1 MAQRERQTRSPPAN
15 TTLGAG
21 LRERARLRLKRFDS
35 WDCAQFLRSVCIGEM
50 FERGGK
56 KIYILAHH
64 YLEICSQACQ
74 QSSLPAL
81 LQHFAHGRCTTR
93 TRPRFSPPFSA
104 DTDGDS
110 PLLPLASLIPR
121 PAAVPGG
128 SGRRLVSTPR
138 IDRTP
143 ESKPTS
149 ENFAWEIATLRKGG
163 RKRLPHPPRCG
174 ETSPESARPAARPRT
189 GGEGE
194 GRCREAPPPPPRS
207 LRRAPPRTP
216 VPSRLEWGA
225 PLGRCRSPRGPL
237 SAPRRRRARR
247 PPAPPGARSSRHF
260 RPGGRMRR
268 QGRRAPLAARY
279 LAAGGTDPRAA
290 GGKVAKRGA
299 KEAAGAARLY
309 PPPLVPPAAPRRRPP
324 PPRACLGVAP

>member
-1 MAQRERQTRSPPAN
+1 
-15 TTLGAG
+15 
-21 LRERARLRLKRFDS
+21 
-35 WDCAQFLRSVCIGEM
+35 M

-56 KIYILAHH
+56 KIHILAHH

-104 DTDGDS
+104 DTDGGS

-128 SGRRLVSTPR
+128 SGRRLVSTAR

-143 ESKPTS
+143 ESKPSS

-189 GGEGE
+189 GG
-194 GRCREAPPPPPRS
+194 GRGALPGSAPPTAPLPPPGS
-207 LRRAPPRTP
+207 PPHPCALTP
-216 VPSRLEWGA
+216 RVGGA
-225 PLGRCRSPRGPL
+225 PRPLPLAPRAIVSAAAKARPPSPRAPRGPQL
-237 SAPRRRRARR
+237 PPFPPGRADAAAGPAGPARCAVPGGGRDGSPRRGGESCQKRRKRGCGSGAALPPTPRPPRRPAPPAAAAPGAPRRGSLIDQNVGKSSSTNLMASPLQ
-247 PPAPPGARSSRHF
+247 PPSLTS
-260 RPGGRMRR
+260 
-268 QGRRAPLAARY
+268 
-279 LAAGGTDPRAA
+279 
-290 GGKVAKRGA
+290 
-299 KEAAGAARLY
+299 
-309 PPPLVPPAAPRRRPP
+309 
-324 PPRACLGVAP
+324 